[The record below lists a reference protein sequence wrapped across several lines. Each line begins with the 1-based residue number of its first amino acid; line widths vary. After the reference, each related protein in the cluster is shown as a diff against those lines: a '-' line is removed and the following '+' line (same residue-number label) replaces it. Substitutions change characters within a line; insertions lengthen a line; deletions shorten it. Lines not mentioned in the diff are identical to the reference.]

1 MALGIRIITHHP
13 FHTVNHG
20 NPCATIGVVI
30 HDRQLIFGQTIFQE
44 HHAFIGVSGVL
55 AVRITTHQFGEV
67 IEGIARVLR
76 IAVGAINAEEALKRA
91 VIGAMLVRPRI

>member
-1 MALGIRIITHHP
+1 MR
-13 FHTVNHG
+13 
-20 NPCATIGVVI
+20 
-30 HDRQLIFGQTIFQE
+30 HDRCSNPRPTAHIWPDDLSE

-76 IAVGAINAEEALKRA
+76 IAVGAINAEEALQGA